1 VEFSLEAGIQVLR
14 RTPQVLQSMLIGLG
28 EGWISGDE
36 GAGSWSPW
44 QVAAHLTH
52 IDETDWV
59 DRTQAILTHGTTRAF
74 DPVDREAG
82 FARFSGWSI
91 GKVLD
96 RFASVRAGNLETL
109 DRLVRASDLGRL
121 GLHPV
126 FGEVTLSQLLATW
139 VVHDL
144 NHLGQIVKAMA
155 RQYGDAVGPWR
166 ELLGILNDPAEVKR
180 PTGS

>member
-1 VEFSLEAGIQVLR
+1 MDFSLEGGTQVLR
-14 RTPQVLQSMLIGLG
+14 RTPGVLQSLLPGLTD
-28 EGWISGDE
+28 EWISGDD
-36 GAGSWSPW
+36 GPGSWSPW

-52 IDETDWV
+52 IEETDWI
-59 DRTQAILTHGTTRAF
+59 DRTQVILRHGTRRTF

-82 FARFSGWSI
+82 FSRFTRWPI
-91 GKVLD
+91 DAVLG
-96 RFASVRAGNLETL
+96 RFASLRADNLQTLERLVHPSDL
-109 DRLVRASDLGRL
+109 DRS

-126 FGEVTLSQLLATW
+126 FGEVELGQLLATW

-166 ELLGILNDPAEVKR
+166 QLLGILNDPA
-180 PTGS
+180 T